1 MDLMEYKAKELFER
15 YAIPTMKG
23 LVMEDLTD
31 LEVKADG
38 LNYPVV
44 AKAQVQ
50 VGGRGKAGGIQFAE
64 DLTELKAVSKSI
76 LGMDI
81 KGHLVKKLLIVEKL
95 EVSKEWYLSIMLDR
109 LTKGPMVIFSP
120 IGGMDIEET
129 ARTSPDKVVKV
140 TIDPLIGVRDYLPR
154 YLLSQTKSEM
164 AYFDLLFDLLK
175 KLYQMFCE
183 YDCMLVEI
191 NPLVISKDD
200 RLVALDGKVSVDDSA
215 LIRQPDILA
224 FRASLPEDEL
234 ILEARK
240 FRFLYIPCDSD
251 GTVAVMSN
259 GSGMIMSCIDLITQQ
274 GMKVGAAL
282 DLGGGATAD
291 RIQEAIRI
299 ILSNPNI
306 RALFINIFGGITRC
320 DEVAQ
325 GVRYAMEMLSAKN
338 TDDQKIIIVRFEG
351 TNKEKGTEIL
361 RSIEGNVVQVEGL
374 REGVN
379 ELESRKGQL

>member
-1 MDLMEYKAKELFER
+1 MDLMEYKAKELFEQFD
-15 YAIPTMKG
+15 IPTMKG
-23 LVMEDLTD
+23 FVIDDLAD
-31 LEVKADG
+31 LGGKVEG
-38 LNYPVV
+38 LSYPVV

-50 VGGRGKAGGIQFAE
+50 VGGRGKAGGIQFANNGI
-64 DLTELKAVSKSI
+64 ELKSVCQSI
-76 LGMDI
+76 LGMNI
-81 KGHLVKKLLIVEKL
+81 KGHSVKKLLIVEKL
-95 EVSKEWYLSIMLDR
+95 EVKTEWYLSIMLDR

-140 TIDPLIGVRDYLPR
+140 SIDPLIGVKDYLPR
-154 YLLSQTKSEM
+154 YLLSKTDADMS
-164 AYFDLLFDLLK
+164 YFDQLFGLLK
-175 KLYQMFCE
+175 KLYRMFFE

-191 NPLVISKDD
+191 NPLVISQDN

-215 LIRQPDILA
+215 LVRQPDILT
-224 FRASLPEDEL
+224 FRESLPDDDL
-234 ILEARK
+234 VLETRK
-240 FRFLYIPCDSD
+240 FRFLYIPCDPEGS
-251 GTVAVMSN
+251 VAVMSN
-259 GSGMIMSCIDLITQQ
+259 GSGMIMSCIDLITQK

-299 ILSNPNI
+299 ILANSNI

-325 GVRYAMEMLSAKN
+325 GVKLAIEKLS
-338 TDDQKIIIVRFEG
+338 TDKIILVRFEG

-361 RSIEGNVVQVEGL
+361 RSIEGNVVQIDGL

-379 ELESRKGQL
+379 ELYSRKGQL